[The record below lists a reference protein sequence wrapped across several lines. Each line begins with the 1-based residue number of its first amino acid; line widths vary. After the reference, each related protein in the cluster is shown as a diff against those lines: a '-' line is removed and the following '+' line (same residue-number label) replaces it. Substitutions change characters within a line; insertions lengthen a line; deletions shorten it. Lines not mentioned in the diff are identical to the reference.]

1 MKNYVRPSIELNR
14 FDAEDII
21 RTSGE
26 VTTGYK
32 NLSENTQNVVD
43 AYNANAAAANKISD
57 SEYAVEFV
65 W

>member
-21 RTSGE
+21 RTSGI
-26 VTTGYK
+26 VTGGYK
-32 NLSENTQNVVD
+32 SLSTNTQTVVET
-43 AYNANAAAANKISD
+43 YNANTTTANQIGD
-57 SEYAVEFV
+57 ADAAVEFA